1 MVRSHVLPKLATRL
15 CRHVVV
21 FAPSGRPTQTVPPA
35 SHAVL
40 QLPPSEDILH
50 STPALPHAAS
60 TGSAGGGDGGGGGI
74 GGAAG
79 GACWQGQKR

>member
-1 MVRSHVLPKLATRL
+1 MVRSHVRPKFATRL

-21 FAPSGRPTQTVPPA
+21 FAPAGRPTQTMPPA
-35 SHAVL
+35 PPHAAL
-40 QLPPSEDILH
+40 QSPPSEDILH

-60 TGSAGGGDGGGGGI
+60 TGSAGGGGDGGARGGG
-74 GGAAG
+74 AG